1 MEINVKLV
9 NQFIISVNG
18 FSVDFI
24 ERKKFM
30 FFVSSGNEW
39 DL

>member
-9 NQFIISVNG
+9 NQFIIPVNG
-18 FSVDFI
+18 FSVDFV
-24 ERKKFM
+24 ERKNIK
-30 FFVSSGNEW
+30 FFVCSGNEW